1 MMIRAVGYIR
11 VSTAKQE
18 ISPEMQVERIRQFA
32 GYNGYDLPSDRII
45 VDIATS
51 GRKRFESRELGKKA
65 LELLEDADVI
75 IFAKLSRA
83 FRNAADAM
91 TLVPQLLAK
100 GKDVAFLDLGCS
112 VSTTTGKMIMGM
124 LSVLAE
130 WEADIIA
137 ERTKECLDHAA
148 KQGKKLGGVP
158 YGSRPAVK
166 VVDGKRVDTGIH
178 VPDVDEQRVIA
189 QIRLMRSYP
198 KPMSYR
204 RIAAYLNA
212 EVVPTRRQRVWQ
224 GETVRKIARRT

>member
-1 MMIRAVGYIR
+1 MIRAVAYAR
-11 VSTAKQE
+11 VSTARQE
-18 ISPEMQVERIRQFA
+18 LSPEAQVERIRQFA
-32 GYNGYDLPSDRII
+32 AFNGYDLPDDRII

-51 GRKRFESRELGKKA
+51 GRKRFEARELGKKA
-65 LELLEDADVI
+65 LELLDDADVI

-100 GKDVAFLDLGCS
+100 AKDVAFLDLGCS

-124 LSVLAE
+124 LAVLAE

-137 ERTKECLDHAA
+137 ERTPECLDHAA

-166 VVDGKRVDTGIH
+166 VIDGKRVDAGVH
-178 VPDVDEQRVIA
+178 VPDADEQKIIDR
-189 QIRLMRSYP
+189 IRLFRSAP
-198 KPMSYR
+198 KPVPYR
-204 RIAAYLNA
+204 EIAARLRADN
-212 EVVPTRRQRVWQ
+212 VPTRRNGVWQ
-224 GETVRKIARRT
+224 AETVRKIARRL

>member
-1 MMIRAVGYIR
+1 MIRAVAYIR
-11 VSTAKQE
+11 VSTARQE
-18 ISPEMQVERIRQFA
+18 LSPEAQVERIRQFA
-32 GYNGYDLPSDRII
+32 AFNGYDLPDDRII

-51 GRKRFESRELGKKA
+51 GRKRFEARELGKKA
-65 LELLEDADVI
+65 LELLDGADVI

-124 LSVLAE
+124 LAVLAE

-166 VVDGKRVDTGIH
+166 VVDGKRVDAGVH
-178 VPDVDEQRVIA
+178 VPDADELRVIA

-198 KPMSYR
+198 KPMAYR
-204 RIAAYLNA
+204 KIAAVLEA
-212 EVVPTRRQRVWQ
+212 EGVPTRRKGVWQ
-224 GETVRKIARRT
+224 GETVRKIARRTP